1 MTFLEAANLNAGDVI
16 IYDDGR
22 GQARGVVEFVVHG
35 AFVAK
40 FEDRAAPNFIAF
52 GNREWLD
59 HLTLVRDC
67 TAADITFGGAG
78 MLCLN
83 CGGTAAHAWD
93 IKHKTT

>member
-22 GQARGVVEFVVHG
+22 GQARGVVEFVTHG

-40 FEDRAAPNFIAF
+40 FEDRAAPNFISW

-59 HLTLVRDC
+59 H
-67 TAADITFGGAG
+67 IT
-78 MLCLN
+78 
-83 CGGTAAHAWD
+83 
-93 IKHKTT
+93 KETT